1 MEALTIS
8 GAAAMDEEIEFCR
21 ECGMEFADGVEDTCP
36 LCGYELG
43 LEEDED
49 DNVFVVG
56 KQLVDGELCA
66 ECGKWYDNE
75 DEWFWDYWIDFDG
88 PDWLNL
94 DDVWC
99 FDCILKRFKKDNP
112 EFAASG
118 LEPDTYLIWKEALDV
133 GIDLGPK
140 LFDIEISNAIRRLRY
155 SDREKIIDW
164 LNSDC
169 SIDDAEEWTML
180 FDEVEEALEWR
191 DAGFNPEEARDWTD
205 WECTPTEAAEARDS
219 GDGYRPHLDFKK
231 FGFGFKDA
239 VFLNNQ
245 DFEPYED
252 EGSECY
258 IGTWLP
264 SGLSLP
270 EIVNL
275 RTELNDKHELFEN
288 LHRQSQPRLK
298 YEERTY
304 DFWEALPVQFEE
316 LRKTGLMIN
325 SSNLEKYWGLKTKE
339 ILKVID
345 AGGAPGVAAEAIRQG
360 ASVGKLGIIERLI
373 ELGAASSTATVLAKR
388 GFLLKHLKQIE
399 KKKDLGST
407 FEWIARVLESDG
419 TIQVDEALVWL
430 DAEARVSEVKMWRQH
445 GFSAQEATK
454 WANEGFSPEV
464 AKRWRDAGASSP
476 VVAKRRQ
483 DAGLNP

>member
-1 MEALTIS
+1 
-8 GAAAMDEEIEFCR
+8 
-21 ECGMEFADGVEDTCP
+21 
-36 LCGYELG
+36 
-43 LEEDED
+43 
-49 DNVFVVG
+49 
-56 KQLVDGELCA
+56 
-66 ECGKWYDNE
+66 
-75 DEWFWDYWIDFDG
+75 
-88 PDWLNL
+88 
-94 DDVWC
+94 
-99 FDCILKRFKKDNP
+99 
-112 EFAASG
+112 
-118 LEPDTYLIWKEALDV
+118 
-133 GIDLGPK
+133 
-140 LFDIEISNAIRRLRY
+140 
-155 SDREKIIDW
+155 
-164 LNSDC
+164 
-169 SIDDAEEWTML
+169 
-180 FDEVEEALEWR
+180 
-191 DAGFNPEEARDWTD
+191 
-205 WECTPTEAAEARDS
+205 
-219 GDGYRPHLDFKK
+219 
-231 FGFGFKDA
+231 
-239 VFLNNQ
+239 
-245 DFEPYED
+245 
-252 EGSECY
+252 
-258 IGTWLP
+258 
-264 SGLSLP
+264 LSLP